1 MTWQE
6 TKAIAEQW
14 VQQHLAGELRGRVL
28 QLVKFE
34 TDHDSRF
41 FYPGRTAMDHYQIT
55 SGIARQARKQ
65 KVART
70 VYATVT
76 TERYYEWCKSHGLE
90 DSSVLRNQFINS
102 CHVLSENQ

>member
-14 VQQHLAGELRGRVL
+14 VKQHLAGELRGRVL

-41 FYPGRTAMDHYQIT
+41 FYPGRTAKDHYQIT

-65 KVART
+65 KVERT

-76 TERYYEWCKSHGLE
+76 AERYHEWRDGQGLE
-90 DSSVLRNQFINS
+90 DSPDLRTQYINS
-102 CHVLSENQ
+102 CHVLSEN